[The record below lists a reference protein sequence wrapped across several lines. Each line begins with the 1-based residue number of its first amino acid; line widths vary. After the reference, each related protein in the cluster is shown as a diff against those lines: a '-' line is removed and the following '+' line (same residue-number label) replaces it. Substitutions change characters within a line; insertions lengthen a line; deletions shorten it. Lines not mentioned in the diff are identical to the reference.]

1 MRCAAWP
8 TLMCVLWLVPGLTLG
23 VWSADAPAPTAASRR
38 TLVVLGDSLAAGY
51 GVDPSES
58 YPSVLQRW
66 IDREK
71 LPFEVVNAGVSGD
84 TTAGGLRRMAWLLRR
99 PMEVLLV
106 ALGGNDGLR
115 GISPEA
121 TRTNLVGIIEA
132 ARARQPGIRIVL
144 AGMQMPPNMGSNYT
158 KAFEEIYPAVARSTR
173 AELVPH
179 LLEGVGGRP
188 EMNQADLIHPTPA
201 GHQVLASNVWA
212 VLKPVLETAAASR

>member
-1 MRCAAWP
+1 MRCVAWRMAIW
-8 TLMCVLWLVPGLTLG
+8 LLWLVPSWTGGLVGAEVSVEATVG
-23 VWSADAPAPTAASRR
+23 RR

-51 GVDPSES
+51 GVDPGEA

-66 IDREK
+66 IEREK

-84 TTAGGLRRMAWLLRR
+84 TTAGGLRRMNWLLRR
-99 PMEVLLV
+99 PMDVLLV

-121 TRTNLVGIIEA
+121 TRTNLVRIVEV
-132 ARARQPGIRIVL
+132 ARTKQPGIRVVV
-144 AGMQMPPNMGSNYT
+144 AGMQMPPNMGPEYT
-158 KAFEEIYPAVARSTR
+158 RQFQEVFPAVSRETKS
-173 AELVPH
+173 ELVPH

-188 EMNQADLIHPTPA
+188 EMNQPDLIHPTPA

-212 VLKPVLETAAASR
+212 VLKPVLESAAASR